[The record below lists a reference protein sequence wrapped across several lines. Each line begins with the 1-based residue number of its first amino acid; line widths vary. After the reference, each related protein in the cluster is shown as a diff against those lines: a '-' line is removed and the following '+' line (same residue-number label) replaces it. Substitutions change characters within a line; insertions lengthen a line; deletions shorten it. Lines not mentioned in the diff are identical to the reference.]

1 VDNQGEVPVEPREET
16 PEPFYVEPRNL
27 VIDGP
32 IEIVPNFRAL
42 NVVKTFLSLLM
53 PEEGQF
59 GEKQPIQA
67 QNKNI
72 ISNKP

>member
-1 VDNQGEVPVEPREET
+1 MEPREET
-16 PEPFYVEPRNL
+16 AELFYVEPRNL

-32 IEIVPNFRAL
+32 IEIVPNLSAP

-59 GEKQPIQA
+59 GGK
-67 QNKNI
+67 
-72 ISNKP
+72 

>member
-1 VDNQGEVPVEPREET
+1 MEPREET

-32 IEIVPNFRAL
+32 IEIVPNFRAP

-59 GEKQPIQA
+59 WEK
-67 QNKNI
+67 
-72 ISNKP
+72 